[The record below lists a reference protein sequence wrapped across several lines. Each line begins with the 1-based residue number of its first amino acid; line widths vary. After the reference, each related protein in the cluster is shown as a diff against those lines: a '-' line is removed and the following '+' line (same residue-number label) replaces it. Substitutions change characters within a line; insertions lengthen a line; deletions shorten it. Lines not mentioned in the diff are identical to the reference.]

1 MCGFNGGRIIVN
13 SSLKGWATHLEGTM
27 TATLIDGKALAARI
41 REGVAARAAAL
52 REKDQPAKL
61 ACLLIGD
68 DAASISYAGSQ
79 KRHAE
84 GVGID
89 YELRTLPGDCPL
101 SEALT
106 AVDALNDDVSVSGII
121 IQMPVPKGL
130 DGFALQQRI
139 AAAKDVEGVGAANL
153 GLLAMGRYALPPCTA
168 AAAFACCKAS
178 GVEISGRE
186 AVVVGR
192 SVIVGKPLAMLLL
205 GANATVTQC
214 HTRTR
219 DLTAHTRRAELLF
232 VAAGVPQLIGAE
244 HVSEGAIVIDV
255 GTHRVDAGDG
265 KMKTVGDV
273 RFDEVAEVAGQITP
287 VPGGVGPVTVAM
299 LLENTVAAAERG

>member
-1 MCGFNGGRIIVN
+1 M
-13 SSLKGWATHLEGTM
+13 S
-27 TATLIDGKALAARI
+27 ATLIDGKALAARI
-41 REGVAARAAAL
+41 REGVAARSAAL
-52 REKDQPAKL
+52 REQGRPAKL
-61 ACLLIGD
+61 ACLLIGED
-68 DAASISYAGSQ
+68 PASISYAGSQ
-79 KRHAE
+79 QKHAE

-89 YELRTLPGDCPL
+89 YELRVLPGRCDQAT
-101 SEALT
+101 ALA
-106 AVDALNDDVSVSGII
+106 AVDDLNADTHVSGVI

-153 GLLAMGRYALPPCTA
+153 GLLAMGRDALAPCTA
-168 AAAFACCKAS
+168 AAAFACCRAS
-178 GVEISGRE
+178 GVDITGKE

-219 DLTAHTRRAELLF
+219 DLVAHTRRAELLF

-244 HVSEGAIVIDV
+244 HVSDGAIVIDV

-265 KMKTVGDV
+265 KKKTVGDV
-273 RFDEVAEVAGQITP
+273 RFDEVVGVASQITP

-299 LLENTVAAAERG
+299 LLENTVAAAERA